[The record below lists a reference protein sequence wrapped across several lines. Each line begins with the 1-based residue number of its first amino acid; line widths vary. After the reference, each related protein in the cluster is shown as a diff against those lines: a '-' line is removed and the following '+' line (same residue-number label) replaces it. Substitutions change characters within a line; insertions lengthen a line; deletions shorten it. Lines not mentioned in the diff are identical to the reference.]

1 MSRSISEGTRTK
13 DGYHIDYI
21 SKNEAYSILN
31 DYHYLS
37 VKKLSKDFKSG
48 INFGLF
54 FGGHKMSDGSY
65 FGGELVGVCIFTG
78 FPVPELSKSMYGL
91 ERDDQEGLFE
101 LSRLCI
107 HPKFQKIEHNITSWF
122 VSRCLKK
129 MKIKHGAKAVLSY
142 ADNDH
147 HEGIIYKEC
156 NFKYYGHTS
165 DKKDF
170 FIEQNDGSFI
180 KHSRGKTK
188 GIKGEWRRRSNKKRF
203 VITYDK
209 KLKIKWIE
217 SK

>member
-1 MSRSISEGTRTK
+1 MSRSIGEGTRTK

-48 INFGLF
+48 MNFGLF
-54 FGGHKMSDGSY
+54 FGGHKMSNGSY
-65 FGGELVGVCIFTG
+65 FGGELVGVCIFT
-78 FPVPELSKSMYGL
+78 
-91 ERDDQEGLFE
+91 
-101 LSRLCI
+101 
-107 HPKFQKIEHNITSWF
+107 
-122 VSRCLKK
+122 
-129 MKIKHGAKAVLSY
+129 GAKAVLSY

-147 HEGIIYKEC
+147 HEGIIYKAC